1 MQPSKISPASP
12 LLDQPAS
19 FIPPDSSDSVFLWGA
34 PNEGFQL
41 MNPPAASQNSS
52 NRNVITEQAI
62 SPALLAHSTELTSRD
77 DVVVM
82 KAQSGGPVA
91 VSIPSFS
98 HIGLDDTSFV
108 SNQQLVND
116 LSQGP
121 TEGLTK
127 IIYQAE
133 VFSGQNDQIFESQF
147 EPSYQWQLA
156 KLRSELQLALQSNEE
171 LGRQIEEGKEREIAL
186 IDQLYGEIAQNTY
199 QRALLE
205 QGGMLV
211 SEDQHGEEGLLMELQ
226 RTRSEMMDV
235 QGRLAARE
243 AELEELR
250 GENEFAMKIQRD
262 VGAPVVVQKANRQGM
277 LSRGLLNSLR
287 PCLLEKIKIVK
298 KKFSKSSPKARIFK
312 IECVMNEFLF
322 EQFDGAKQRL
332 DFLGRPSE
340 EQILFHGTS
349 IFNINKYF
357 TVTRIVS

>member
-1 MQPSKISPASP
+1 MQPPKVGPASP
-12 LLDQPAS
+12 LLDQPVS

-34 PNEGFQL
+34 PNQGFQL
-41 MNPPAASQNSS
+41 MNPQAASQNS
-52 NRNVITEQAI
+52 NNQNVITEQAI
-62 SPALLAHSTELTSRD
+62 SPALFAHSTELTSRD
-77 DVVVM
+77 DAV
-82 KAQSGGPVA
+82 AQSGGPVA

-98 HIGLDDTSFV
+98 HIGLVDTSFV

-116 LSQGP
+116 LRQGP
-121 TEGLTK
+121 TEALTK
-127 IIYQAE
+127 IIYQADI
-133 VFSGQNDQIFESQF
+133 FSAQNDQTFESRIE
-147 EPSYQWQLA
+147 EPFHQWQLA
-156 KLRSELQLALQSNEE
+156 KVRSELQLALQSNEE
-171 LGRQIEEGKEREIAL
+171 LGRQIKEGIEREIAL

-211 SEDQHGEEGLLMELQ
+211 SEDQHGEEGLRTELQ
-226 RTRSEMMDV
+226 KTRSEMMDV
-235 QGRLAARE
+235 QRRLAERE

-277 LSRGLLNSLR
+277 LSRGHLNSLR
-287 PCLLEKIKIVK
+287 PCLLEQIKIVK

-357 TVTRIVS
+357 TFPRIVS